1 MSNIYNSKPITNNA
15 DHTVLANRNPHI
27 RDAGI
32 KFYQRGHRY
41 EIDQDLKKKY
51 TSVTTLVHNQFPKFD
66 ADAIISKIMNGKSWA
81 PGHKY
86 WGLSAEQIKAS
97 WNSSGSA
104 AACSGTN
111 LHGQIEN
118 FMNDRRFTFEYNHKE
133 LLQEYEINKKYD
145 TVERGVEWQFFLK
158 FVEDHPHLKPYR
170 TEWMIYHEDVKIAGS
185 IDMIYENPDG
195 TLEIYDWKRSK
206 EIVKVTNWNEYAT
219 NPLIKHLP
227 STNFWQYALQLNT
240 YKKILEDKYGKTVTK
255 LCLVRIHPDAIE
267 GTYELLEV
275 PFLTKEVTDLFNERI

>member
-15 DHTVLANRNPHI
+15 HHTVLANRNPHI

-41 EIDQDLKKKY
+41 EIEQDSKTKY
-51 TSVTTLVHNQFPKFD
+51 ISVTTLVHSQFPKFD
-66 ADAIISKIMNGKSWA
+66 ADAIISKIMNGRSWV

-86 WGLSAEQIKAS
+86 WGLSATQIKAI
-97 WNSSGSA
+97 WISSGSVA
-104 AACSGTN
+104 ASSGTN
-111 LHGQIEN
+111 LHEQIEN
-118 FMNDRRFTFEYNHKE
+118 FMNDKRFTFEYTHKE

-145 TVERGVEWQFFLK
+145 TQNRGLEWQFFLK
-158 FVEDHPHLKPYR
+158 FVEDYPQLKPYR
-170 TEWMIYHEDVKIAGS
+170 TEWMIYDEDVKIAGS

-206 EIVKVTNWNEYAT
+206 EIVKDTNWNEYAT

-275 PFLTKEVTDLFNERI
+275 PFLTKEITDLFNERI

>member
-1 MSNIYNSKPITNNA
+1 MSNVYNSNLITNNA

-41 EIDQDLKKKY
+41 EIEQDPKKKY
-51 TSVTTLVHNQFPKFD
+51 TSVTTLVHSQFPKFD
-66 ADAIISKIMNGKSWA
+66 ADAIIAKIMNGKSWA

-86 WGLSAEQIKAS
+86 WGLSATQIKAS
-97 WNSSGSA
+97 WITSGSA
-104 AACSGTN
+104 AASSGTN
-111 LHGQIEN
+111 LHEQIEK
-118 FMNDRRFTFEYNHKE
+118 FMNDKRFTFEYTHKE

-158 FVEDHPHLKPYR
+158 FVEDHPQLKPYR
-170 TEWMIYHEDVKIAGS
+170 TEWMIYDEDVKIAGS
-185 IDMIYENPDG
+185 IDMIYENLDG

-219 NPLIKHLP
+219 NPLISHLP

-240 YKKILEDKYGKTVTK
+240 YKKILESKYGKIVTK
-255 LCLVRIHPDAIE
+255 LCLVRIHPDAID